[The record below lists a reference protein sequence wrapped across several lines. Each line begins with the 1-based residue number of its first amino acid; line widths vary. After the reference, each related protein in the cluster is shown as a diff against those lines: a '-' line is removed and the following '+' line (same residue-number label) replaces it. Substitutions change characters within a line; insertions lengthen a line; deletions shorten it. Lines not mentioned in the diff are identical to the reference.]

1 MPYEVFTIEVSHSNK
16 HLTLVVTLFTD
27 CRHFMP
33 HEVFTTEVSSL
44 NKKLSLT

>member
-1 MPYEVFTIEVSHSNK
+1 MPYDIFTIEVSRSNK

-27 CRHFMP
+27 CRHFF
-33 HEVFTTEVSSL
+33 VRFSSL